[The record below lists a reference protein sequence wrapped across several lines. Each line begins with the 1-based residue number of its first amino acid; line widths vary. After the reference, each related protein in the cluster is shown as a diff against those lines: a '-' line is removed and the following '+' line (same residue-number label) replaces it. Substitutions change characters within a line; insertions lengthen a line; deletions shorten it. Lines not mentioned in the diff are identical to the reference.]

1 MDNLKYFDSN
11 IEYNELKQQNNLN
24 TILSIKN
31 NENSKEY
38 IKLTDFLKSF
48 EITKQDENYKNKMNI
63 CNVFTKKTYF
73 IDDDNITIFMDLLEQ
88 CRLKKLNLNF
98 TELQHTDID
107 NNKGSGIMLDFDILT
122 KNENSILNLINY
134 NDLILNIIKI
144 IKNVVDLKL
153 INNNINDEYEII
165 EDTECESLIQY
176 IIIIKKEKPI
186 LKDNLNLYK
195 DGFHLLI
202 PGIKIT
208 REVKK
213 YIIKQILL
221 SNEIQCLFKGNNINL
236 ELKDIFDTNSTS
248 VPVHFFGN
256 CKTGSIPYILDNV
269 YRVSLNNDMVS
280 NPVNVTNM
288 FNDKSVNLCH
298 EFSINFINKYG
309 IILSK
314 KFYKPHKHLYDEIKL
329 YNEQYKLN
337 DIDEEMD
344 EINNDIAMKEG
355 YIPDTKYTK
364 GLLRC
369 LSIER
374 LNDRNKWRNIIY
386 ALSNTSKEFK
396 SLAKWVSKRN
406 PEKWDPTSFE
416 NLWTEATTINK
427 ENINKLTFRSLIYW
441 AKEDNFEQYELLNN
455 ESIKEKINKDIHN
468 RILVG
473 DLQHYQFAKY
483 LFEMFKDKFVTDY
496 ENKEIQWFEFVLPT
510 DKYIKGQLYKWRSE
524 ENRPENLINYMSTK
538 LILIFDDII
547 NEIDLRIA
555 NEEEK
560 NIIDYL
566 TLIKKKVISSVKHL
580 YTNSFKNSI
589 IKEAETLF
597 RKRGFIQ
604 SLNSDKDIMGVGNGV
619 LKLSSSPELIETLH
633 SYPIS
638 HYTSI
643 NYVPYDKNNKYV
655 IQIIEV
661 IKSLFPDDE
670 MDAYEYILFYLASC
684 LDGKPKQSIIL
695 IIIGAGSNGKSF
707 FLEFINSILGE
718 FYGTKMPLTFLTDKR
733 TKSSS
738 ADPSFMNLE
747 HARLAHYSEANPNDE
762 LNTAKVKEITGQET
776 LSGRNLFE
784 KQKTFRPACMHL
796 VTTNYHFGIKTTD
809 HGTWRRIRT
818 YKFKNTF
825 VPNPDKN
832 NKYQKKIDNKVE
844 SYIYDDNLKQ
854 AFLSVLVEYYKIL
867 QIKYNGS
874 LLNIP
879 SKTIDYET
887 NEYRNNEDVVNKFI
901 DERAVISPNYKG
913 MIIESI
919 DAYKRWFTTVIESD
933 LNVKLTQIPHL
944 LMNSKIGKYYKTE
957 INGIYLTGVR
967 FLDTPD
973 EQLEENEIYFK
984 VFEVNKKEEEEK
996 EKNKLI
1002 T

>member
-1 MDNLKYFDSN
+1 MKNLKSFDSN
-11 IEYNELKQQNNLN
+11 IEYNELKEQNNLS
-24 TILSIKN
+24 TILNIKN

-38 IKLTDFLKSF
+38 IKLTDFLKNF

-63 CNVFTKKTYF
+63 CNVFTKKTYSL
-73 IDDDNITIFMDLLEQ
+73 DDENIAIYMDLLEQ
-88 CRLKKLNLNF
+88 CRLKKLKLNF
-98 TELQHTDID
+98 TELQQTDIE
-107 NNKGSGIMLDFDILT
+107 NNKGSGIMIDFDILT
-122 KNENSILNLINY
+122 KNENSTLNLINF
-134 NDLILNIIKI
+134 NDLILHIMKI
-144 IKNVVDLKL
+144 IKNTVNLKL
-153 INNNINDEYEII
+153 TNNINDDYEVIDN
-165 EDTECESLIQY
+165 EFETLYQY

-186 LKDNLNLYK
+186 LKDSINLFK
-195 DGFHLLI
+195 DGFHILI

-213 YIIKQILL
+213 YIIKQMLI
-221 SNEIQCLFKGNNINL
+221 SNEIQCLFKSNNLNL
-236 ELKDIFDTNSTS
+236 ELKEILDTNSTS

-269 YRVSLNNDMVS
+269 YRVSINNDGIT

-288 FNDKSVNLCH
+288 FNEQNINLCYD
-298 EFSINFINKYG
+298 FSINFINKYG
-309 IILSK
+309 ILLSK
-314 KFYKPHKHLYDEIKL
+314 KFYKPHQHLYDDIQL

-337 DIDEEMD
+337 DNDEEMD
-344 EINNDIAMKEG
+344 EINNDIALKEG

-386 ALSNTSKEFK
+386 ALSNTSKDFK

-406 PEKWDPTSFE
+406 PEKWDSTSFE
-416 NLWTEATTINK
+416 NLWTEATTITK
-427 ENINKLTFRSLIYW
+427 ENVNKLTFRSLIYW
-441 AKEDNFEQYELLNN
+441 AKEDDFEQYELLNN
-455 ESIKEKINKDIHN
+455 ESIKSVINNDIHN

-483 LFEMFKDKFVTDY
+483 LFHMFKDKFVTDY
-496 ENKEIQWFEFVLPT
+496 ENKEIQWYEFVLPT
-510 DKYIKGQLYKWRSE
+510 DKYIKGQLYKWRLE
-524 ENRPENLINYMSTK
+524 ESRPENLITYMSTK
-538 LILIFDDII
+538 LVLIFDDII

-566 TLIKKKVISSVKHL
+566 TLIKKKVINSVKHL
-580 YTNSFKNSI
+580 YTNAFKNCI
-589 IKEAETLF
+589 IKEADSLF

-604 SLNSDKDIMGVGNGV
+604 SLNSDKDIIGVGNGI
-619 LKLSSSPELIETLH
+619 LKLSSSPEMIETLH

-638 HYTSI
+638 HYTDVDYI
-643 NYVPYDKNNKYV
+643 PYDENNIYIKK
-655 IQIIEV
+655 IIAV
-661 IKSLFPDDE
+661 IKTLFPDDE
-670 MDAYEYILFYLASC
+670 MDAYEYILYYLAAC
-684 LDGKPKQSIIL
+684 LDGKPKQSIIF
-695 IIIGAGSNGKSF
+695 IIIGCGSNGKSF
-707 FLEFINSILGE
+707 LLEFIKSILGE
-718 FYGTKMPLTFLTDKR
+718 QYGTKMPLTFLTDKR

-784 KQKTFRPACMHL
+784 KQKSFRPACMHL
-796 VTTNYHFGIKTTD
+796 VTTNYHFGVKTTD

-818 YKFKNTF
+818 YKFKNVFTPD
-825 VPNPDKN
+825 PNPD
-832 NKYQKKIDNKVE
+832 NKYEKKMDPEVG
-844 SYIYDDNLKQ
+844 SYIYDDKLKQ
-854 AFLSVLVEYYKIL
+854 AFLSILVEYYKRL
-867 QIKYNGS
+867 QSKYNGN
-874 LLNIP
+874 LLNVI

-901 DERAVISPNYKG
+901 DERAVISPKYKG
-913 MIIESI
+913 MIMESI

-933 LNVKLTQIPHL
+933 INVKLNQIPHL
-944 LMNSKIGKYYKTE
+944 LKNSKIGKYYKTE
-957 INGIYLTGVR
+957 CNAIYLTGIR

-973 EQLEENEIYFK
+973 EALEDGEEYFK
-984 VFEVNKKEEEEK
+984 VFEMNKLDEK
-996 EKNKLI
+996 EKENEKE
-1002 T
+1002 